1 MTGKDKTGDQLVAS
15 IRKTKQAATTRKKAS
30 VRKSQPKQK
39 PASAAAAPKAPATA
53 SKPKGRQKPAAGTYQ
68 QGKRVWPD

>member
-15 IRKTKQAATTRKKAS
+15 IRKTKQAATESKKTSARRTAPVKKAS
-30 VRKSQPKQK
+30 ATAPKK
-39 PASAAAAPKAPATA
+39 TAAAPKTA
-53 SKPKGRQKPAAGTYQ
+53 RRAKPAAGNYQ

>member
-15 IRKTKQAATTRKKAS
+15 IRKTKQAATTRKKTVA
-30 VRKSQPKQK
+30 RKSQPKT
-39 PASAAAAPKAPATA
+39 AATGAPAK
-53 SKPKGRQKPAAGTYQ
+53 KPSTTPKTTRPLKPAAGSYQ

>member
-15 IRKTKQAATTRKKAS
+15 IRKTKQAATKSKKTSARRTSPASKATPKAS
-30 VRKSQPKQK
+30 KKT
-39 PASAAAAPKAPATA
+39 AAAPRTT
-53 SKPKGRQKPAAGTYQ
+53 RREKPAVGSYQ